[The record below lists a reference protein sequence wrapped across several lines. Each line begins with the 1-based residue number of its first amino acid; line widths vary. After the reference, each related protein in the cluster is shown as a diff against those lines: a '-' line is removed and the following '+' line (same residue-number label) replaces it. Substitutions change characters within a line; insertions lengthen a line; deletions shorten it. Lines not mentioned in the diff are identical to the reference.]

1 MEFLS
6 QLRSYRFGPF
16 HEIAGD
22 ADSHYWGGDR
32 MALFLFKGSA
42 NSPDHPVRDQQTRLA
57 ATVTSAA
64 PIVPSPPRSAIA
76 VETLRFVARQP
87 ILDRCGHVHAY
98 ELLFRS
104 GRGSMAFDG
113 DGDSATR
120 TVLDDSLMF
129 GLERMTGGLPM
140 FVNCTR
146 ESLLEGLVQVLPP
159 EHTVL
164 ELLETLEPDAA
175 LIDACRGLKAQ
186 GFRIALDDFHWS
198 EAWQPLLDLADYIKI
213 ELSATTERS
222 RAELRERIGNQHTQL
237 ILERV
242 ETQQEFAQ
250 ALREGFTL
258 FQGYYFC
265 RPQMIEHQTVP
276 PNRLI
281 HLQIMQAVLKNPLPI
296 KLVSSLVKREPSLTY
311 RLLRMVNSPIYATRQ
326 VITSIEAALVMIGDE
341 MFRRVALLATA
352 SELRGNQPSELLKMA
367 FLRGRFCELAAP
379 MKGYDPTEQY
389 LLGLLSLLPA
399 MLNVPMEAVATSLP
413 LRRGVRQALLG
424 DSNEERITLD
434 WLEHYEMGQWQLCD
448 ELADS
453 AELEE
458 NELAALHLQSMEW
471 AEANMRFAAE

>member
-1 MEFLS
+1 MHLLS
-6 QLRSYRFGPF
+6 RKGSF
-16 HEIAGD
+16 HEIAVD
-22 ADSHYWGGDR
+22 ADSRYWGGDR

-42 NSPDHPVRDQQTRLA
+42 NSSDPPVSDYPAGNQQASHPQTKHA
-57 ATVTSAA
+57 
-64 PIVPSPPRSAIA
+64 SPVSPRSATAI
-76 VETLRFVARQP
+76 ETLRFVARQP
-87 ILDRCGHVHAY
+87 ILDRSGRVHGY

-104 GRGSMAFDG
+104 GRGSAAFDG

-120 TVLDDSLMF
+120 SVLDDSLMF
-129 GLERMTGGLPM
+129 GMERMTGGLPM

-146 ESLLEGLVQVLPP
+146 ESLLDRLVHVMPP

-164 ELLETLEPDAA
+164 ELLETLEPDDA
-175 LIDACRGLKAQ
+175 LIEACRELKSQ
-186 GFRIALDDFHWS
+186 GYRIALDDFTWS
-198 EAWQPLLDLADYIKI
+198 ETWQPLVDLADYVKI
-213 ELSATTERS
+213 DLSTTSESS
-222 RAELRERIGNQHTQL
+222 RTELRERLGQRPIQL

-242 ETQQEFAQ
+242 ETQTDLTQ
-250 ALREGFTL
+250 ALREGFHL

-265 RPQMIEHQTVP
+265 RPQIIEHQTVP

-281 HLQIMQAVLKNPLPI
+281 HLQIMQAVLQNPLPI

-311 RLLRMVNSPIYATRQ
+311 RLLRMVNSPIYATHQ

-352 SELRGNQPSELLKMA
+352 SELRGNHPSELLKMA

-399 MLNVPMEAVATSLP
+399 MLNVPMEAVATALP

-424 DSNEERITLD
+424 DSNDERVILD
-434 WLEHYEMGQWQLCD
+434 WLEHYEMGQWHLCD
-448 ELADS
+448 AIAET

-458 NELAALHLQSMEW
+458 NELTAFHLQAMEW